1 MTVVNFVTFD
11 NFLLEL
17 AKGSSSAMDI
27 SADDFEV
34 YLTNA
39 TPNRATHTTKADL
52 AEITSKNGY
61 AGAATLTVTA
71 RGINSNAYRIV
82 ASDPATWAGTDAD
95 DNTGFGPFR
104 YVILLNKSSN
114 ATPANRLLMGY
125 WAYPSSITV
134 ADGDFFKLD
143 LSATNGVLR
152 LVSSGS

>member
-11 NFLLEL
+11 NYLLEL
-17 AKGSSSAMDI
+17 AKGSGSALDMT
-27 SADDFEV
+27 ADDFEV

-61 AGAATLTVTA
+61 AGAVTLNVTA
-71 RGINSNAYRIV
+71 RGIADNAYRII
-82 ASDPATWAGTDAD
+82 ADDPATWEADDSD

-104 YVILLNKSSN
+104 YVILLDKTSSVT
-114 ATPANRLLMGY
+114 AADRILLGY

-134 ADGDFFKLD
+134 ADGNYFRLD
-143 LSATNGVLR
+143 LNGANGALR